1 MSWVRVQILVSWW
14 RQIIIALLF
23 NSLLFPGDK
32 GRIFFLHTLSAWIS
46 VTAQQSRNH
55 YCHLT
60 DEETGAQGS

>member
-14 RQIIIALLF
+14 SQIIIIALLF
-23 NSLLFPGDK
+23 NSLLFPDDK
-32 GRIFFLHTLSAWIS
+32 GFFLHTLSAWIL

-60 DEETGAQGS
+60 DEETGVQGS